1 MDNIITRTCEKLQ
14 HTLYNNY

>member
-1 MDNIITRTCEKLQ
+1 MDNIITRTCDKLQ

>member
-1 MDNIITRTCEKLQ
+1 MDNIITITCDKLQ